1 MRHGQ
6 LDIADEKGLKD
17 VHVYQLCECD
27 AVAAYSLEE
36 AKAWYLE
43 LTGISDGG
51 LYPDWEIEI
60 VPQDVKVYESED
72 SSKRITLREIIET
85 YFNGEPFIVFSTL

>member
-43 LTGISDGG
+43 LTGISDGV